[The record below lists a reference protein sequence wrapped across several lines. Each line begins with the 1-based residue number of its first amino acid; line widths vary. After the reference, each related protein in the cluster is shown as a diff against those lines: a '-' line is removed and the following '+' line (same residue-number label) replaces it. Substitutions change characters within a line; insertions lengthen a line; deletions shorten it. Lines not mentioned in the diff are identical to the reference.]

1 MKIGKLRK
9 YWDKVKKIKKSTAL
23 TYIRCLDEPI
33 DEKLVLLEGG
43 QGSNING
50 NMFAMLNE
58 LQTNPRWNDYK
69 AVFTVTK
76 KTFAKANERMKFYG
90 FDDVQ
95 LVIRG
100 SENYQRAL
108 ACAKYLMTDNTFPPY
123 FNKRDGQVFFNTWH
137 GTPLKTLGKS
147 NKSSLNSLGNVQKN
161 YLMSDYALFPNEFTR
176 EVFMKDYDLRCI
188 FSGKSLI
195 ANYPR
200 NYIFYDEEAGNKMK
214 NELGY
219 ADKKVF
225 AYMPTWRDAATA
237 KEKKRQ
243 LAITK
248 NILEEFNKKMP
259 ENYVLLVNLHFLLAS
274 DINCDGFEKVDYFPS
289 QYDTYEVLNACD
301 GLITDYSSVFF
312 DYAAT
317 QRKIILFAYDR
328 QEYLDGRG
336 LYMPFESLPFPIH
349 EDIDSV
355 VKEMSKPTE
364 VSQSFLE
371 EFCPFGWKNSCER
384 LFEMLV
390 TGHTDSY
397 TLTDHSQTEK
407 KVSLLYCG
415 SLPAI
420 HFDSYKKFVRDN
432 PDSNCVVVYR
442 NNLSQEK
449 KEKISQLG
457 DNVSVLGLLNAFQFK
472 PIEFLFYA
480 LDRFFGIT
488 KFDKYTEHL
497 YEREARRLFYS
508 IKPEKIIDFSNANI
522 LISGIL
528 SKLSG
533 KKYFALHGE
542 YFSVRPRAAKK
553 IEVSRKIEIEHG
565 FEPLDY
571 SKEENEEYLA
581 ADESG
586 LSHKSNRILSKMRN
600 YFPLYFNIN
609 GKMVCLSLFSFK
621 TPMPVRLCDTVIN
634 VGGNEYKPHFALPT
648 KHVSKKHR
656 GIYAFSLPLQ
666 DLENLP
672 ATNMVSLDY
681 KDKVGLTV
689 KCHIIYNAGIRRFL
703 GLRGPMC
710 IDKKTETVAIF
721 RQSLK
726 NRLNVYVR
734 SVNVTDSFG
743 HRIKQVIAW
752 CVSKLWNTS
761 KASKL
766 TLLYEK
772 NSSKY
777 EESASV
783 LYEELLDA
791 GYKYS
796 YFIVDKKYEFLD
808 RIPEKYRSNII
819 YKYTFKH
826 YLYFFKSKT
835 FIGTEAL
842 AHAIDLKTFNL
853 LALAKIGSKNINYV
867 FLQHGVMY
875 MVSLNSESRS
885 MFKRKKLN
893 GKYRVV
899 VSSEAEAEHFTTLG
913 RHKPSDLYISG
924 LPKFDRNTRNENA
937 DKIVIM
943 PTWRPWEI
951 NESRS
956 SFTDTKYF
964 KMIMRIYNAIP
975 TDLLDKVSILPHPL
989 IVNELKKISADIS
1002 DKIYIGARYD
1012 DVLKDTAV
1020 LITDYS
1026 SIAYDAFYR
1035 GARVVFYWEEKDY
1048 CMSQYGPSTKLML
1061 NEGNV
1066 YGDYVYSAD
1075 ELADVVRR
1083 NYDNPQT
1090 KAQLKRYSHIV
1101 EYHDGKN
1108 TQRLIEFLK
1117 KDNII

>member
-1 MKIGKLRK
+1 MKLGKYLK
-9 YWDKVKKIKKSTAL
+9 KFKKIKKSIATA
-23 TYIRCLDEPI
+23 YIDFSNEPI

-50 NMFAMLNE
+50 NMFAMLRE
-58 LQTNPRWNDYK
+58 LQTNPRWSDYK

-76 KTFAKANERMKFYG
+76 NTLEKAKERMEFYG
-90 FDDVQ
+90 FDGVS
-95 LVIRG
+95 LVIRD
-100 SENYQRAL
+100 SEKYQHAL

-147 NKSSLNSLGNVQKN
+147 NKSSLSSLGNVQKN

-188 FSGKSLI
+188 FSSKSLI

-200 NYIFYDEEAGNKMK
+200 NYIFYDADAGVKMK
-214 NELGY
+214 KELGY

-237 KEKKRQ
+237 KEKERQ
-243 LAITK
+243 LEITK
-248 NILEEFNKKMP
+248 NILKEFDGAMP
-259 ENYVLLVNLHFLLAS
+259 DDCVLLVNLHFLLAS
-274 DINCDGFEKVDYFPS
+274 DINCDDFDKVKYFPS
-289 QYDTYEVLNACD
+289 QYDTYEVLNICD

-317 QRKIILFAYDR
+317 RRKIILFAYDR

-349 EDIDSV
+349 EDVKSV
-355 VKEMSKPTE
+355 VEEMAKPTE
-364 VSQSFLE
+364 VSSEFLE

-390 TGHTDSY
+390 TGKTDSY
-397 TLTDHSQTEK
+397 TLTDHGKREK
-407 KVSLLYCG
+407 KTALMYAG
-415 SLPAI
+415 SLPSV
-420 HFDSYKKFVRDN
+420 HFESYKAFVRDN
-432 PDSNCVVVYR
+432 PDLNCVVVYR
-442 NNLSQEK
+442 KSLSQEK
-449 KEKISQLG
+449 KEAISQLG
-457 DNVSVLGLLNAFQFK
+457 DNVSVYGLMTAFQFK
-472 PIEFLFYA
+472 FTEIFFYC
-480 LDRFFGIT
+480 LYRFFGIT
-488 KFDKYTEHL
+488 KFGKHIDNL
-497 YEREARRLFYS
+497 YHREARRLFYS
-508 IKPEKIIDFSNANI
+508 LKPEKVVDFSNANI

-528 SKLSG
+528 SQLSG
-533 KKYFALHGE
+533 KKYYAVHGD
-542 YFSVRPRAAKK
+542 YFSVRTRAAKK
-553 IEVSRKIEIEHG
+553 IELSRKIETLHG
-565 FEPLDY
+565 FEPIDY
-571 SKEENEEYLA
+571 SEEETAAFLA
-581 ADESG
+581 ADETG
-586 LSHKSNRILSKMRN
+586 LSHKSNRMLSKMKN
-600 YFPLYFNIN
+600 YFPLFFNIK
-609 GKMVCLSLFSFK
+609 GKMICLSLFSFK
-621 TPMPVRLCDTVIN
+621 TPMPIRLCDTVIS
-634 VGGNEYKPHFALPT
+634 VDKKEYKPHFLSRT
-648 KHVSKKHR
+648 KHLSVKHR
-656 GIYAFSLPLQ
+656 GIYAFSLPIE
-666 DLENLP
+666 DVENLP

-681 KDKVGLTV
+681 KDKFGLTV
-689 KCHIIYNAGIRRFL
+689 KCHIIYNAGIKKFL

-710 IDKKTETVAIF
+710 IDKETETVAIF

-734 SVNVTDSFG
+734 SVNVTDAFVQ
-743 HRIKQVIAW
+743 RIKQTVAFVI
-752 CVSKLWNTS
+752 SKLWIS
-761 KASKL
+761 PKSAKI

-783 LYEELLDA
+783 LYEELLNA

-796 YFIVDKKYEFLD
+796 YFIVDKNYEFLD
-808 RIPEKYRSNII
+808 RIPEKYRVNII

-853 LALAKIGSKNINYV
+853 LALAKIASKNINYV

-875 MVSLNSESRS
+875 MVSLDSESRS
-885 MFKRKKLN
+885 MFKRKKLK

-899 VSSEAEAEHFTTLG
+899 VSSQAEADHFTTLG
-913 RHKPSDLYISG
+913 RHESSDLYISG
-924 LPKFDRNTRNENA
+924 LPKFDRNQYNENA

-956 SFTDTKYF
+956 GFTDTAYF
-964 KMIMRIYNAIP
+964 KMIMRIYNAVP
-975 TDLLDKVSILPHPL
+975 EDLKEKTIILPHPL
-989 IVNELKKISADIS
+989 IVNELKKTDGDIS
-1002 DKIYIGARYD
+1002 DKICVGARYD
-1012 DVLKDTAV
+1012 DILKDTAV

-1048 CMSQYGPSTKLML
+1048 CMAQYGPSTKLML
-1061 NEGNV
+1061 NEENV
-1066 YGDYVYSAD
+1066 YGDYVYCDD
-1075 ELADVVRR
+1075 ELSDVIRR
-1083 NYDNPQT
+1083 NYENPQT
-1090 KAQLKRYSHIV
+1090 EEQKEKYSRIV
-1101 EYHDGKN
+1101 EYHDGEN
-1108 TQRLIEFLK
+1108 TQRLIRFLK
-1117 KDNII
+1117 EDNII